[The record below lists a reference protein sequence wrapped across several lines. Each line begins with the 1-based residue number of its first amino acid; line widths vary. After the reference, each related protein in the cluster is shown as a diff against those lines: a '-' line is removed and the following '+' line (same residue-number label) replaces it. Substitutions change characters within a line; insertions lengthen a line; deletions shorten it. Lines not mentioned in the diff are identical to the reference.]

1 MQLRVLGWRCRNIRG
16 NLRDVT
22 IDLGDDPPRWTLIQ
36 MNNGGGKTTTMT
48 LIRAALTGRPLDAET
63 VKGFRPDDG
72 ESTGSF
78 ELRLQIDGRLHVVTM
93 NFDYGSGE
101 HSYTTARA
109 AEVGGGL
116 LDRHKLPEDVRILMT
131 PEFAELFVFDGEL
144 ARKIRSSSSDRASRA
159 IRTLYGIDR
168 LGALHETIDR
178 LLEQQ
183 QKKVA
188 NVTQAKDKR
197 HVERLRGELQAAK
210 DKLSALEAQRD
221 GFAQER
227 NQARAECDRINKEIG
242 EKIGQNEEAE
252 RELGEL
258 DGKLKKADGI
268 IQVETIE
275 LRSKLQSPFLASPRS
290 LERLRGLSAQLK
302 ELQLPESATAEFF
315 QELAESTHCVC
326 DEKITPEIREK
337 IRQKAATFMAAE
349 ESGVVN
355 SMKTLV
361 RTAEVDPSELDQPVA
376 TLRGRIRE
384 RHKIKQTLDAKR
396 AAYIAAGGEELTALK
411 TKADQFERDV
421 GRLDEQIERL
431 ETSDVDYQIT
441 HGLGWEHNIPKC
453 KAHVSECDARYNTA
467 TDTHKLLVQSRIA
480 QKVLKLIENEALSL
494 LREKV
499 RAATNVK
506 LAQLVPAEQLEVV
519 RIGSALELSA
529 RNLARKDNVSE
540 GQSLSI
546 AYAFLASLFETA
558 NHRLPFIID
567 SPALP
572 LDAEMRREVIKV
584 VPELFEQTIMFVIS
598 TEREHFAEA
607 FYGRADARFI
617 TLVRKP
623 GGYADQLE
631 GEEAFESFQDD
642 EEPASVGEAA

>member
-1 MQLRVLGWRCRNIRG
+1 MQLRVIGWRCQNIRG
-16 NLRDVT
+16 NLRDLT
-22 IDLGDDPPRWTLIQ
+22 IDLGDDPPRWTLVQ

-48 LIRAALTGRPLDAET
+48 LIRAALTGRPLDPEM
-63 VKGFRPDDG
+63 VKSFRPDDG

-78 ELRLQIDGRLHVVTM
+78 ELRVLVDGRLHVITM
-93 NFDYGSGE
+93 HFDYGSGQ
-101 HSYTTARA
+101 HSYSTARA

-144 ARKIRSSSSDRASRA
+144 ARKIRSNSSDRASRA

-197 HVERLRGELQAAK
+197 HVERLRGELQTGR
-210 DKLSALEAQRD
+210 DKLNALEAQRD
-221 GFAQER
+221 ELVRDR
-227 NQARAECDRINKEIG
+227 NQARSECERINKEIG
-242 EKIGQNEEAE
+242 EKIGQNKEAE
-252 RELGEL
+252 RELSEL
-258 DGKLKKADGI
+258 EDKLSKADLI
-268 IQVETIE
+268 IQSETTD
-275 LRSKLQSPFLASPRS
+275 LRTKLQSPFLASPQA
-290 LERLRGLSAQLK
+290 LPRLRELSAQLQA
-302 ELQLPESATAEFF
+302 LQVPESATAEFF
-315 QELAESTHCVC
+315 EELARGERCVC
-326 DEKITPEIREK
+326 DEKLTAETRQK
-337 IRQKAATFMAAE
+337 IRDKAATFMAAD

-361 RTAEVDPSELDQPVA
+361 RTAEAKPSELDQPVT

-384 RHKIKQTLDAKR
+384 RHKIKQALDAKR
-396 AAYIAAGGEELTALK
+396 AAYIAAGGDELAALEAQANTLK
-411 TKADQFERDV
+411 HDI
-421 GRLDEQIERL
+421 GRMNEQIERL
-431 ETSDVDYQIT
+431 ESSDPAYQIT
-441 HGLGWEHNIPKC
+441 HGLGWEHNLPKC
-453 KAHVSECDARYNTA
+453 REHVGECEDRYNTA
-467 TDTHKLLVQSRIA
+467 THTHNLLMQSRIA
-480 QKVLKLIENEALSL
+480 QKVLKNIENEALNL

-499 RAATNVK
+499 RGATNVK
-506 LAQLVPAEQLEVV
+506 LAQLVPAERLEVV

-529 RNLARKDNVSE
+529 RDLARKDNVSE

-598 TEREHFAEA
+598 TERQDFAEA
-607 FYGRADARFI
+607 FYGRPEARFI
-617 TLVRKP
+617 TVVRQA
-623 GGYADQLE
+623 GGYADQRE
-631 GEEAFESFQDD
+631 GEEAFKTFQDD
-642 EEPASVGEAA
+642 EEPPSLGEAA